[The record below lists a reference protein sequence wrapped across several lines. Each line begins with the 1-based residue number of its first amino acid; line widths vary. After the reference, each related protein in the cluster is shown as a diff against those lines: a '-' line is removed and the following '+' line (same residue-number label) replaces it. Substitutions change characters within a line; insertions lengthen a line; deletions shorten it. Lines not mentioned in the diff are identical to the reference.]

1 MNIFHLRKKV
11 LITLAI
17 AEFSLYICRIFCIC
31 ND

>member
-17 AEFSLYICRIFCIC
+17 AEFSIYICENFCIC
-31 ND
+31 YD